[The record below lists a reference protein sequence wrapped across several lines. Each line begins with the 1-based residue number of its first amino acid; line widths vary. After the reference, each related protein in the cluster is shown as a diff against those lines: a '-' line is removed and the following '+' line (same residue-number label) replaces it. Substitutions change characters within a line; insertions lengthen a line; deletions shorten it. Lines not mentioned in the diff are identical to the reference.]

1 VALRLLI
8 YDRTCRGRRAL
19 PGLSHVWAAGRRLY
33 GALGRLDGAF
43 PAGSWAEALD
53 WLATVGQRQDPIAE
67 VQFWGHGRW
76 GLARIGDEP
85 LDASALEPG
94 HTHHERLAAIARR
107 MLPGAEGLWWFRTC
121 ETFGTARGHHFARA
135 WSRFFGCRA
144 AGHTYVIAFWQ
155 SGLHSLLPGQAPT
168 WSVEEGLPAGVAAP
182 TAALWSSARA
192 PHTITCLR
200 GDVPAGY

>member
-1 VALRLLI
+1 VALRLLV

-43 PAGSWAEALD
+43 AAASWGEALE
-53 WLATVGQRQDPIAE
+53 WLATFQASTPIAE
-67 VQFWGHGRW
+67 IQFWGHGRW
-76 GLARIGDEP
+76 GLARVGDEP
-85 LDASALEPG
+85 LDVRSLERG
-94 HTHHERLAAIARR
+94 HPHEPRLAAIARR

-121 ETFGTARGHHFARA
+121 ETFGTARGHEFARA

-155 SGLHSLLPGQAPT
+155 SGLHSLLPDAEPA
-168 WSVEEGLPAGVAAP
+168 WSVDEGLPPGVAEP
-182 TAALWSSARA
+182 RTALWSSARA
-192 PHTITCLR
+192 PHTISCLR
-200 GDVPAGY
+200 GEVPSGY